1 MPSQVSSLP
10 LGGYSVAEIALDHSI
25 YLGNICTETRRTGS
39 RDLHMQTEPT
49 TEAQ

>member
-1 MPSQVSSLP
+1 MPSQVGSLP
-10 LGGYSVAEIALDHSI
+10 LGGYPVAEIALDHSI
-25 YLGNICTETRRTGS
+25 YVGNVCTETRRTGS